1 MRLKVLANH
10 TKGARNMSRLALA
23 SERFNAALD
32 SLVRALQPLLEAR
45 KSSRYADARVATLNE
60 EREKLLVRI
69 AELEDEAR
77 ALSGTTEEV
86 ENRLDSAVAEIRS
99 ALGR

>member
-1 MRLKVLANH
+1 
-10 TKGARNMSRLALA
+10 MSRLALA

-32 SLVRALQPLLEAR
+32 SLVKSLEPLLEAG
-45 KSSRYADARVATLNE
+45 KTSGVVDARVAALNQ
-60 EREKLLVRI
+60 ERERLLLRV

-77 ALSGTTEEV
+77 VLSGTTEEV

>member
-1 MRLKVLANH
+1 
-10 TKGARNMSRLALA
+10 MSRLALA

-32 SLVRALQPLLEAR
+32 SLVKTLELLLEAR
-45 KSSRYADARVATLNE
+45 TPSGEVDPRVVALTQ
-60 EREKLLVRI
+60 ERERLLVRV

-77 ALSGTTEEV
+77 ALAGTTEEV

>member
-1 MRLKVLANH
+1 
-10 TKGARNMSRLALA
+10 MSRLALA

-32 SLVRALQPLLEAR
+32 SLVQAFEPLLEVR
-45 KSSRYADARVATLNE
+45 KSSRYADGRVATLNE